1 MPTYEE
7 LDNTVFHTSHGN
19 LKFTDNE
26 ASKWSET
33 SISQEVMG
41 GSPERKAYV
50 RIVNSEY
57 GLTEGNANSPTG
69 VPMSPQEK
77 SQQEHE
83 VANMQNL
90 SVEDESPKAKLN
102 NVPERPM
109 LISSEPSVQLTA
121 KVDNHSAR
129 SNYTVPQPFALA
141 TEKRACS
148 SEQKKH
154 ATLNNSESPNLVKK
168 IQANS
173 YIESRKPLQPE
184 NSKYIDEEDACSV
197 TSWTSASLRAFKN
210 RITVAS
216 TPTFRSSERAEKR
229 KEFYSKLEQK
239 HQALEAEKNESEA
252 RKKEEQE
259 AALKQLRRNMNFKAT
274 PMPNFYHEAPPPKT
288 ELKKVPPTRAKS
300 PKLGRR
306 KSCGDARN
314 SNPCDVNSKF
324 SPGVNRR
331 SLDSGKDASKSTG
344 PKVRTPRKASKD
356 ESEHGGLESIEEPR
370 SCTNEAEQETSDA
383 ITAQS

>member
-1 MPTYEE
+1 MPTYED
-7 LDNTVFHTSHGN
+7 LDNTVFRSSHGN

-26 ASKWSET
+26 VSKWSET
-33 SISQEVMG
+33 SISQEDMG
-41 GSPERKAYV
+41 GSPDRKAYV
-50 RIVNSEY
+50 RIENSEY
-57 GLTEGNANSPTG
+57 GITEGNANSPTG
-69 VPMSPQEK
+69 FPMSPQEN

-83 VANMQNL
+83 VANIQNL

-102 NVPERPM
+102 NVADRPM
-109 LISSEPSVQLTA
+109 LSRSSEPSVQLTA
-121 KVDNHSAR
+121 KGDNHSAR

-154 ATLNNSESPNLVKK
+154 ATLNSSELPNPVKK
-168 IQANS
+168 AQANS
-173 YIESRKPLQPE
+173 YMESRKPLQPE

-210 RITVAS
+210 RTTVAS

-239 HQALEAEKNESEA
+239 HQALEAEKNEFEA

-274 PMPNFYHEAPPPKT
+274 PMPNFYHEGPPPKT

-306 KSCGDARN
+306 KSCSDAHNSSPGDG
-314 SNPCDVNSKF
+314 NSKF
-324 SPGVNRR
+324 SPIVNRR

-344 PKVRTPRKASKD
+344 PKARTPRKAAKD
-356 ESEHGGLESIEEPR
+356 ESEHGGLESEPR
-370 SCTNEAEQETSDA
+370 SYTNEAELETSDA